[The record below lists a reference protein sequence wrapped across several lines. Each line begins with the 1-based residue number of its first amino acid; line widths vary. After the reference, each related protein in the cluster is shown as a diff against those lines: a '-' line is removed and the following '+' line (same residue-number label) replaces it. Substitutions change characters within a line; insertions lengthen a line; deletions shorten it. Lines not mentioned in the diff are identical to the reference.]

1 MIQRFF
7 WTAMFIF
14 GLLFLVSCSDNDNSS
29 GSTDKTTG
37 ISVAQS
43 EELTEFPIY
52 NPSKTYTLES
62 FTSAGFKKSKEYPT
76 DTVPLSK
83 SIYYGF
89 FNMKDIEI
97 RFYKN
102 HSDILSEGLKHAESS
117 ITRPKQKG
125 GGLKGAGTFS
135 IKGYGAYII
144 AGNTVMLCE
153 LDISTCEDLLRTMGE
168 IE

>member
-1 MIQRFF
+1 MTQRFF
-7 WTAMFIF
+7 WPTIFIL
-14 GLLFLVSCSDNDNSS
+14 GLLFLASCSDDNNLPK
-29 GSTDKTTG
+29 STDKTEN
-37 ISVAQS
+37 SVAQS

-52 NPSKTYTLES
+52 TPNKTYTLES
-62 FTSAGFKKSKEYPT
+62 FTSSGFKKSKEYPT

-97 RFYKN
+97 RFYEN
-102 HSDILSEGLKHAESS
+102 HSDVLSEGLKHAESS